1 MKNIFLS
8 FIGIRGWDMEKLDKS
23 YFDKEKEFIWQRLS
37 ELTQELNGKAN
48 SEELKALE
56 MSVPESLKDA
66 AQS

>member
-1 MKNIFLS
+1 
-8 FIGIRGWDMEKLDKS
+8 MEKLDKS

-66 AQS
+66 AQSSK